1 MKIFQSYKKSTSNN
15 KIKLSTQLIIL
26 LLILSIIPTAVLGL
40 IVKGKIEGSI
50 QRSVGIYSQ
59 KMIEQL
65 ATNINY
71 TLQDIKQDTN
81 TLLYSDETIQ
91 YINQYYKLSAQR
103 LDELEGNLS
112 AKAVEAIVNSKYL
125 KGIFIIY
132 EDKLIYKKDSTLGTD
147 KNLGTLDDYLI
158 SQEFLGSEMYQTIKD
173 LGKNE
178 QCWFKL
184 LNQDTKGIYV
194 GEKFQNQD
202 GKNIVVIFSINSSY
216 YTELLKVST
225 IDAEIPILMIDEQ
238 GNIILSDNE
247 DLVGNKNF
255 EEQFKKYIIYIN
267 SLSEQSATTVYDNKL
282 ITFATL
288 DNGWKVILDGHIHVL
303 MKHLYLVW
311 NQLIFIMVL
320 VIITI
325 VIISLFFSNR
335 ISKPIK
341 IMATYIAQVQQGNLE
356 WSDKLTKDIPVH
368 NREITVLRD
377 GLIAMIEA
385 LRTVILD
392 AKEVTHAVEENMM
405 QLKTIACNTTTSAAD
420 VELAV
425 SSIVTG
431 ALSQSKKIE
440 SCSQLMNCLHS
451 DINDTSEK
459 MSSIKKVSQTTIH
472 MSEKAKSEM
481 SILIDNTEGANK
493 ITQIVSKD
501 VEALGEEVN
510 NIGMILHII
519 KSINEQTNLLAL
531 NAAIEAARAKESG
544 KGFMVIADEI
554 RKLSN
559 HTKQAIDQIE
569 GMIGSIYHKNK
580 LVLKHMEQ
588 AKVFSD
594 EQGPIVRAT
603 TKKFNDI
610 LDEMEN
616 LNRAI
621 QSVTALLGEVA
632 FKKDE
637 VMYEIEEISQVI
649 EQSTSITEEVSAQC
663 SVQASYSEEMTQMGD
678 ILHQSIDELKHTY
691 KRFKVE

>member
-1 MKIFQSYKKSTSNN
+1 MKIYKKNN
-15 KIKLSTQLIIL
+15 KSEPKGKIKLSTQLIIL
-26 LLILSIIPTAVLGL
+26 LLLLSIIPTTVLGI
-40 IVKGKIEGSI
+40 IVKEKIEGSI
-50 QRSVGIYSQ
+50 QESIGMYSQ

-91 YINQYYKLSAQR
+91 YINQYYQLSAQR
-103 LDELEGNLS
+103 LDELEGSLS

-132 EDKLIYKKDSTLGTD
+132 EDKIIYKKDSTLGTD
-147 KNLGTLDDYLI
+147 TNLGTLDNYLV
-158 SQEFLGSEMYQTIKD
+158 SQEFLDSEVYQTLRD
-173 LGKNE
+173 LGRNE
-178 QCWFKL
+178 QYWFKL
-184 LNQDTKGIYV
+184 LSQDTKGIYV
-194 GEKFQNQD
+194 GEKFQNQG

-216 YTELLKVST
+216 YTDILKVST
-225 IDAEIPILMIDEQ
+225 IDAEIPILMIDEK

-247 DLVGNKNF
+247 DLIGNKNF
-255 EEQFKKYIIYIN
+255 EEQFNKYISYIN
-267 SLSEQSATTVYDNKL
+267 SLDEDSATTVYNNKL

-288 DNGWKVILDGHIHVL
+288 DNGWKVFLDGDIHVL

-311 NQLIFIMVL
+311 NQLILVMLLFI
-320 VIITI
+320 III
-325 VIISLFFSNR
+325 IIISIFFSGR

-341 IMATYIAQVQQGNLE
+341 IMSTYIAQVQHGNLE
-356 WSDKLTKDIPVH
+356 WGRKLTKEIPVH
-368 NREITVLRD
+368 NREITALRD
-377 GLIAMIEA
+377 GLISMVEA
-385 LRTVILD
+385 LRTIIVD
-392 AKEVTHAVEENMM
+392 AKEVTNVVENNMM

-431 ALSQSKKIE
+431 ALSQSNKIE
-440 SCSQLMNCLHS
+440 NCSQLMNSLHS
-451 DINDTSEK
+451 YINDTSEK
-459 MSSIKKVSQTTIH
+459 MNSIKKVSQTTIH
-472 MSEKAKSEM
+472 MSEKAKSEI
-481 SILIDNTEGANK
+481 SILIDNTASTNH
-493 ITQIVSKD
+493 ITQIVSQD
-501 VEALGEEVN
+501 VEALGQEVN

-554 RKLSN
+554 RKLSQ

-569 GMIGSIYHKNK
+569 GMLGSIHHKNK
-580 LVLKHMEQ
+580 LALEHMEQ
-588 AKVFSD
+588 AKSFSD

-603 TKKFNDI
+603 TNKFNDI

-616 LNRAI
+616 LNEAI
-621 QSVTALLGEVA
+621 QSVTALLSKVA
-632 FKKDE
+632 LKKDE
-637 VMYEIEEISQVI
+637 VMYEIEEISQVT

-663 SVQASYSEEMTQMGD
+663 SVQAGYSEEMTRMGD
-678 ILHQSIDELKHTY
+678 ILHQSIGELKHTY
-691 KRFKVE
+691 QRFKVE